1 GCIFKNVKI
10 LNPKSEI
17 KNQNIIPTDF
27 LEKGI
32 ISAGWLMDQAG
43 CKGMKVGNA
52 QVSEKHANFIV
63 NLGDAT
69 AEDVKNLIEEVKK
82 KVYNKFKINLE
93 EEVQEISF

>member
-1 GCIFKNVKI
+1 LIV
-10 LNPKSEI
+10 
-17 KNQNIIPTDF
+17 DF

>member
-1 GCIFKNVKI
+1 
-10 LNPKSEI
+10 
-17 KNQNIIPTDF
+17 
-27 LEKGI
+27 
-32 ISAGWLMDQAG
+32 MDQAG

>member
-1 GCIFKNVKI
+1 MIV
-10 LNPKSEI
+10 
-17 KNQNIIPTDF
+17 DF